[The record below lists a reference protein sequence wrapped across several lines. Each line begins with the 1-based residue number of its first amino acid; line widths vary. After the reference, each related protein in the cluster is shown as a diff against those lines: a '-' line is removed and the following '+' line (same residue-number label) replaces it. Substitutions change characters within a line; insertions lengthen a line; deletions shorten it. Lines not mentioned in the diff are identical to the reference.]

1 MRVAV
6 CEQTQSFLRFFFP
19 NLPPQVRKAKSRVS
33 AINLELSDE
42 GIDLEEIEREILVQ
56 ALERHDWNQ
65 TRAAKYLK
73 HPPEDSH
80 SPNGEFGLGE
90 MQGAP
95 STISPQA

>member
-1 MRVAV
+1 
-6 CEQTQSFLRFFFP
+6 
-19 NLPPQVRKAKSRVS
+19 VS

-80 SPNGEFGLGE
+80 LPNGRIRIGRNARSALYDL
-90 MQGAP
+90 AP
-95 STISPQA
+95 